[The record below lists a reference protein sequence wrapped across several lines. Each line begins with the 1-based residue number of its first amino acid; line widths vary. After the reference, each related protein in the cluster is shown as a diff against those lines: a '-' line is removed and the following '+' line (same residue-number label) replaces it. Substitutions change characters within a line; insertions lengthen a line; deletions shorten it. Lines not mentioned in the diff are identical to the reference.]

1 MEGFSVFKGC
11 FILERVGVTD
21 SRGRGVLLRF
31 SQTQSFGVVFAL
43 IVRLGHSGGAEGS
56 VTQLA
61 VVVFRGQYD
70 SASALRKWLQT
81 GQ

>member
-1 MEGFSVFKGC
+1 MEGFSMFKGC
-11 FILERVGVTD
+11 YIWEREGVTD
-21 SRGRGVLLRF
+21 SQGRGVLLRL
-31 SQTQSFGVVFAL
+31 SQPQSFGVVFAL
-43 IVRLGHSGGAEGS
+43 IVRLGHSRGAEGS

-70 SASALRKWLQT
+70 SASALREWLQT